1 MVGLCILCPRL
12 ILMNSWPVVISGS
25 AYFSCLPLPASPF
38 FPLTGSIVFRVRPP
52 IQYSAEPS
60 FRIFGRVVGVRE
72 RDAKKVIFVV
82 EWRNMGC
89 MFYVA
94 VPSCFVKLPLFY
106 RLKHRQVALASPSTR
121 PLPGTF
127 KLICLEL
134 FSLYGGFQ
142 MVFFIPTRSSYS

>member
-12 ILMNSWPVVISGS
+12 ILMSSWPVVISGS

-60 FRIFGRVVGVRE
+60 FKISGRVVGVRE
-72 RDAKKVIFVV
+72 RDAKRVIFVV

-94 VPSCFVKLPLFY
+94 VPSCFVKLPLLY
-106 RLKHRQVALASPSTR
+106 RFKHRQVALALPSTH
-121 PLPGTF
+121 PLPGT
-127 KLICLEL
+127 L
-134 FSLYGGFQ
+134 
-142 MVFFIPTRSSYS
+142 VFVLP